1 MEKIDKHMENRVW
14 QRVQARQE
22 PADIQPRRDNLKP
35 WILAAQ
41 ENAAAYRS
49 LELQL
54 IGKQWDGLRRLEQES
69 SRIVHSLRGISALRG
84 EVVKLTPLPTPR
96 EAPRRTLEKSFHRS
110 LRLWQELDSRCD
122 DPEWGVVF
130 RSLARRAEDHCVQL
144 TELIG
149 RLDA

>member
-22 PADIQPRRDNLKP
+22 PAEIQPRRDNLKP

-69 SRIVHSLRGISALRG
+69 SRMVHSLRGISALRG

-110 LRLWQELDSRCD
+110 LRLWQELDSRCA

-130 RSLARRAEDHCVQL
+130 RSLVRRAEDHCAQL

-149 RLDA
+149 RLEG

>member
-1 MEKIDKHMENRVW
+1 LEKIDKHMENRVW
-14 QRVQARQE
+14 QRVQARE
-22 PADIQPRRDNLKP
+22 AAPEVQPRRDNLKP

-69 SRIVHSLRGISALRG
+69 SRMVHSLRGISALRG
-84 EVVKLTPLPTPR
+84 ETVKLTPLPTPR
-96 EAPRRTLEKSFHRS
+96 EAPRRALEKCFHRS
-110 LRLWQELDSRCD
+110 LRLWQELDSRCA
-122 DPEWGVVF
+122 DPEWAVVF
-130 RSLARRAEDHCVQL
+130 RSLARRAEDHCAQL

-149 RLDA
+149 RLDT